1 MLSFREYLIE
11 AVKGNYVS
19 VGVDRPLIIPDL
31 AEKFPTAK
39 ICIAEQHATLMYS
52 ETTNISDKV
61 IRALLAKYDKPFKVN
76 LGTVEAFDSPTDD
89 GSKSELCAIVVK
101 IDSAIINEIHSGLKK
116 LGLKHSYADF
126 QPHISV
132 LYKLPMAD
140 KNRAL
145 SYVRGYI
152 DKNTNIMLKGYNVDA
167 IDKSWAS
174 NLK

>member
-1 MLSFREYLIE
+1 MLSFREYLME
-11 AVKGNYVS
+11 SVKGNYVS
-19 VGVDRPLIIPDL
+19 IDVDRPLIIPSL

-39 ICIAEQHATLMYS
+39 ICIDEQHATLMYS
-52 ETTNISDKV
+52 ETTDIADETIKAFLS
-61 IRALLAKYDKPFKVN
+61 KYSKPFKIN
-76 LGTVEAFDSPTDD
+76 LGTVEAFDSPMDD

-101 IDSAIINEIHSGLKK
+101 IESNLLSEIHSGLKK

-140 KNRAL
+140 KNAAL
-145 SYVRGYI
+145 SCVR
-152 DKNTNIMLKGYNVDA
+152 DNIEKGAELMLKGYNIDA

-174 NLK
+174 KIK

>member
-1 MLSFREYLIE
+1 MISFREYLIE

-39 ICIAEQHATLMYS
+39 ICIDEQHATLMYS

-61 IRALLAKYDKPFKVN
+61 IRALLAKYAKPFKVN
-76 LGTVEAFDSPTDD
+76 LGSVEAFDSPTDD

-101 IDSAIINEIHSGLKK
+101 IESSLLSEIHTGLKK

-140 KNRAL
+140 KDAAL
-145 SYVRGYI
+145 SYVRG
-152 DKNTNIMLKGYNVDA
+152 NIEKGAELMLSGYNIDA

-174 NLK
+174 KLK